1 MQRALLLH
9 GYNVTSV
16 LKHRTITGSRIG
28 RFSVLFLTAAACV
41 HTGKSSIPTSSTESS
56 SGTSSSKPP
65 TTKEENDGA
74 NGPEERYDL
83 VKKWASLDGVD
94 FFKRQILTKETENN
108 EEDETKDSGEF
119 KYGELLKSKILQ
131 GLTKSKPQST
141 TTTATTDNH
150 NQESQQS
157 HNDIFSMAKTFAKL
171 SLGDS
176 ETQEKMIQELV
187 VRAREST
194 GKGDF
199 SESQNF
205 MEILAIMTNDV
216 QEVSKSLDK
225 SFGHLDLAGLF
236 PTSLFYY
243 LEVEDERKN
252 PSWKR
257 RMHRFHKGIDINQ
270 VSHLNNMLYLS
281 RLSYADT
288 VDEIAEGCR
297 LAVDPLELVYCDTSS
312 TPSKPGH
319 FIALKKNQSIW
330 SNDLEVFF
338 VVRGTKTVT
347 DVMTDCIVD
356 VAPYRGGKAHCGI
369 LQSGKWLVSEHQEL
383 LETLRTL
390 AGKRRI
396 KLTLV
401 GHSLGAGAA
410 SIAGIEF
417 DQMDS
422 FSVRVI
428 GFGCP
433 SCCQLTLPKSMKV
446 KSQL

>member
-1 MQRALLLH
+1 
-9 GYNVTSV
+9 
-16 LKHRTITGSRIG
+16 
-28 RFSVLFLTAAACV
+28 
-41 HTGKSSIPTSSTESS
+41 
-56 SGTSSSKPP
+56 
-65 TTKEENDGA
+65 
-74 NGPEERYDL
+74 
-83 VKKWASLDGVD
+83 VKKWEWASFDGAD
-94 FFKRQILTKETENN
+94 FFKRKILTKDTVN
-108 EEDETKDSGEF
+108 EDEKIGG
-119 KYGELLKSKILQ
+119 GELSYEEEVVKSMVLGHTKI
-131 GLTKSKPQST
+131 TPQS
-141 TTTATTDNH
+141 ADNH
-150 NQESQQS
+150 IHEPQS
-157 HNDIFSMAKTFAKL
+157 NDIFSMAKTFAKL
-171 SLGDS
+171 SMGDS

-199 SESQNF
+199 SESQSF
-205 MEILAIMTNDV
+205 FEILSIMTNDV
-216 QEVSKSLDK
+216 LEVSKSLDK

-257 RMHRFHKGIDINQ
+257 RMHRFHQGIDINQ

-281 RLSYADT
+281 SLSYADT
-288 VDEIAEGCR
+288 IDEIAEGCKR
-297 LAVDPLELVYCDTSS
+297 AVDPLELVYCDTSS

-330 SNDLEVFF
+330 SSDLEVFF
-338 VVRGTKTVT
+338 VVRGTKAVT

-356 VAPYRGGKAHCGI
+356 AVPYRGGKAHCGI

-383 LETLRTL
+383 LEKLRTL

-417 DQMDS
+417 DHMDNV
-422 FSVRVI
+422 SVRVI

-433 SCCQLTLPKSMKV
+433 SLLSADLAKKI
-446 KSQL
+446 